1 MPSMPS
7 TPSAR
12 TKLLEK
18 TCVNATDANNRIYS
32 ANGMYCLE
40 VYKNGGL
47 SLWKVKSAFST
58 EHEGVELW
66 TNNVTGAE
74 SPDTRL
80 CLEDDGKLAVYK
92 SADKSQVLWTG
103 SFADI
108 AKFTEYGNFEDTWE
122 PFDAANPDYAL
133 VISNDG
139 VLQQTEDEK
148 SIVWKAGKGDPA
160 KGAAQNPKI
169 SINVG
174 PVAPANRRVIL
185 GDLAPMC
192 MTALGKDGNN
202 RLYSSDGK
210 FALELE
216 LDGTLATWKLDDKGN
231 HVGDPIW
238 YSSKIGNTTKS
249 SDHFLCMQPDGN
261 LVVYYDPSPSG
272 SKKVAVWDTNTRGQK
287 IALSVTDN
295 GRAVMRNPQNEIVW
309 FGDGSSPRT
318 PDGISK
324 GSITS
329 QPTNQMT
336 SDNCGPLYGGAKCPN
351 NLCCSASGWC
361 GTSEK
366 HCGAECNKD
375 FGTCSVVGA
384 PAKLNA
390 DNCGPW
396 FGGAKCPNNLCCSS
410 SGWCGTG
417 DKYCGQG
424 CNKDF
429 GTCSAVD
436 APPAGSNGECG
447 PNNGGAKCPN
457 DMCCSS
463 NGFCGTG
470 YAYCGLFCQKGYGNC
485 GIQNDAPLGPRK
497 AIMMQSKKADG
508 EKEWYKPELEQK
520 HVAFFTSIG
529 YEDARYVEYT
539 TRDAFIA
546 LMKLHVSVPQDGKF
560 HHRWLSLDAHGV
572 NNTETVGSSTID
584 MWAGDATSKFT
595 TEDLQKIIFDI
606 TPSNCILMCCFFNCQ
621 NENLAYGFHNFEAI
635 QKHRARQIKYN
646 MYQITYK
653 AATNNNLPLPTP
665 VEDPGQLVLD
675 KGIPLYE
682 NKNIVVFTTANK
694 DQIATN
700 LGGDSLLGIMRDT
713 YDENK
718 NLFMGGWVEKIE
730 SGIPA
735 NIRSNYSAHV
745 SKPQLYYMK
754 PLRIM
759 QSWST
764 VPDTLGLQ
772 A

>member
-1 MPSMPS
+1 
-7 TPSAR
+7 
-12 TKLLEK
+12 
-18 TCVNATDANNRIYS
+18 
-32 ANGMYCLE
+32 
-40 VYKNGGL
+40 
-47 SLWKVKSAFST
+47 
-58 EHEGVELW
+58 
-66 TNNVTGAE
+66 
-74 SPDTRL
+74 
-80 CLEDDGKLAVYK
+80 
-92 SADKSQVLWTG
+92 
-103 SFADI
+103 
-108 AKFTEYGNFEDTWE
+108 
-122 PFDAANPDYAL
+122 
-133 VISNDG
+133 
-139 VLQQTEDEK
+139 
-148 SIVWKAGKGDPA
+148 
-160 KGAAQNPKI
+160 
-169 SINVG
+169 
-174 PVAPANRRVIL
+174 
-185 GDLAPMC
+185 
-192 MTALGKDGNN
+192 
-202 RLYSSDGK
+202 
-210 FALELE
+210 
-216 LDGTLATWKLDDKGN
+216 
-231 HVGDPIW
+231 
-238 YSSKIGNTTKS
+238 
-249 SDHFLCMQPDGN
+249 
-261 LVVYYDPSPSG
+261 
-272 SKKVAVWDTNTRGQK
+272 
-287 IALSVTDN
+287 
-295 GRAVMRNPQNEIVW
+295 
-309 FGDGSSPRT
+309 
-318 PDGISK
+318 
-324 GSITS
+324 
-329 QPTNQMT
+329 
-336 SDNCGPLYGGAKCPN
+336 
-351 NLCCSASGWC
+351 
-361 GTSEK
+361 
-366 HCGAECNKD
+366 
-375 FGTCSVVGA
+375 
-384 PAKLNA
+384 
-390 DNCGPW
+390 
-396 FGGAKCPNNLCCSS
+396 
-410 SGWCGTG
+410 
-417 DKYCGQG
+417 
-424 CNKDF
+424 
-429 GTCSAVD
+429 
-436 APPAGSNGECG
+436 
-447 PNNGGAKCPN
+447 
-457 DMCCSS
+457 
-463 NGFCGTG
+463 
-470 YAYCGLFCQKGYGNC
+470 
-485 GIQNDAPLGPRK
+485 
-497 AIMMQSKKADG
+497 MMQSKKADG